1 MRDNDLV
8 AEISIWTLTQLL
20 IHKLEA
26 IRPIPDSMIPVDFC
40 QKNKPV
46 FNFSTDNMTPKFEV
60 FSKNKMYALNLT
72 EIIQIDWL
80 QLLIEY

>member
-8 AEISIWTLTQLL
+8 AEIAIWTLTQLL
-20 IHKLEA
+20 IHKLEV
-26 IRPIPDSMIPVDFC
+26 IPPITDSMIPVDFC

-46 FNFSTDNMTPKFEV
+46 VNFSTENMTPKFEV
-60 FSKNKMYALNLT
+60 FSKNKMYALYLT

>member
-8 AEISIWTLTQLL
+8 AEIAIWTLTQLL

-46 FNFSTDNMTPKFEV
+46 VNFSTENMTPKFEV
-60 FSKNKMYALNLT
+60 FSKNKMYALYLT
-72 EIIQIDWL
+72 EIIQIDWMQVL
-80 QLLIEY
+80 D